1 MNFSKIEIKNILDM
15 LLSQDKENSIIAFSC
30 INNFSTKKHLGELL
44 VLYQFGRTPGLIW
57 EENCKKGF
65 KYIKKVLPFK
75 CSDYRLPSSKV
86 FNELVN
92 NNCSKESVEL
102 YLELF
107 TNDFS
112 NHLYGMGYPTDKLD
126 IQIKI
131 KE

>member
-1 MNFSKIEIKNILDM
+1 MNFNKEEVKNILNM

-75 CSDYRLPSSKV
+75 SSDYRLPSSKV

-92 NNCSKESVEL
+92 NDCSKESIEL

>member
-1 MNFSKIEIKNILDM
+1 MNFNKEEIRNILNM
-15 LLSQDKENSIIAFSC
+15 LLSQDKENSIIALSC
-30 INNFSTKKHLGELL
+30 LNNFSKKEHLGELL
-44 VLYQFGRTPGLIW
+44 VLYQFSRTPAEIW
-57 EENCKKGF
+57 EANCTKGF
-65 KYIKKVLPFK
+65 KYIKSVLLFK
-75 CSDYRLPSSKV
+75 ISNYRLPSSTV
-86 FNELVN
+86 FDALVN

-112 NHLYGMGYPTDKLD
+112 NHLYAMGYPTDKLD

>member
-1 MNFSKIEIKNILDM
+1 MNFSKTEIRNILDM

-75 CSDYRLPSSKV
+75 SSTSLILRLPICWIYQ
-86 FNELVN
+86 NLVL
-92 NNCSKESVEL
+92 VV
-102 YLELF
+102 
-107 TNDFS
+107 
-112 NHLYGMGYPTDKLD
+112 
-126 IQIKI
+126 
-131 KE
+131 